1 MKVVTLANSDPN
13 PYVDAFWKWWPEMY
27 KDLWTLRITGG
38 EPLMNPG
45 AMQFFDLLE
54 KEPAPQLEIS
64 INSNLGVTTKKINKM
79 ADRVQSLLDHK
90 KIKSFSLFT
99 SIEGWGAQAEYMRTG
114 LQCDHWESNFVEMLN
129 RGSKVNI
136 MCTFN
141 ILCVATFTNFLNKVI
156 EWRKQF
162 GYDSI
167 AFDSP
172 YLKEPPHWMINIL
185 PREFLMKHMD
195 ANLKFIQD
203 NKEWFSDVE
212 YERMKRVRDYAD
224 QNPVSE
230 EKIREGRRDFYSFF
244 TENDKRVV
252 GLNLLEVFPM
262 YEDFYNLCKE
272 VYDNYE

>member
-1 MKVVTLANSDPN
+1 
-13 PYVDAFWKWWPEMY
+13 
-27 KDLWTLRITGG
+27 
-38 EPLMNPG
+38 
-45 AMQFFDLLE
+45 
-54 KEPAPQLEIS
+54 
-64 INSNLGVTTKKINKM
+64 
-79 ADRVQSLLDHK
+79 
-90 KIKSFSLFT
+90 
-99 SIEGWGAQAEYMRTG
+99 
-114 LQCDHWESNFVEMLN
+114 
-129 RGSKVNI
+129 